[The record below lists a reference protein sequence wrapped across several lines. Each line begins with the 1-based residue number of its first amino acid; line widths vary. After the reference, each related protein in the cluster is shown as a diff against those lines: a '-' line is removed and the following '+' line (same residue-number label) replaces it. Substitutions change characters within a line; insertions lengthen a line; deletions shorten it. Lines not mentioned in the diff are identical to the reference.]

1 MDKLVIDRKAADN
14 KYLHKDFHLST
25 DLSLD
30 YVADH
35 FGEEG
40 IKEYLSTYSTAYYV
54 PLVAKI
60 KKEGL
65 SALKDYFIS
74 IYEIEEASDAISAS
88 LDGDRLDIV
97 TTYSPA
103 VMHMLKRDHTP
114 SKWYI
119 ETTRT
124 VYGTIAAN
132 AGLDFSLEAYD
143 AKTGAAKFHFVKK

>member
-1 MDKLVIDRKAADN
+1 MEKLVIDRKAADN

-30 YVADH
+30 YVAEH
-35 FGEEG
+35 FGEKG
-40 IKEYLSTYSTAYYV
+40 VKEYLSTYSTAYYI

-60 KKEGL
+60 KKDGL
-65 SALKDYFIS
+65 TALKEYFLA

-88 LDGDRLDIV
+88 LAGNRLEIV

-103 VMHMLKRDHTP
+103 VMHMLKREHKP

-124 VYGTIAAN
+124 VYGTIARN

-143 AKTGAAKFHFVKK
+143 AKTGAATFHFIKK